1 MTKLSKP
8 IHQKNIYMY
17 LPRSDNAGTAYWV
30 KDFLPIPTVDVEVS
44 EVTEDVSHVVS
55 SKSDNFVLA
64 SLGSTSSS
72 ASACNSDFTA

>member
-1 MTKLSKP
+1 MDVEVVLA
-8 IHQKNIYMY
+8 IIKNNKS
-17 LPRSDNAGTAYWV
+17 LPSSDNAGTAYWV

-72 ASACNSDFTA
+72 ASACNSDLTA